1 MEEYIKIAIEYQAV
15 IYSPA
20 LVMAIIVFAHVATGD
35 KGVIEAIRESAF
47 TLFGGITL
55 IGSISVFMDLMGL
68 IQLLLYNPK

>member
-15 IYSPA
+15 IYSP
-20 LVMAIIVFAHVATGD
+20 VFVIAIIVFAHVATGD

-47 TLFGGITL
+47 TLFGGITMV
-55 IGSISVFMDLMGL
+55 GSISVFMDLMGL